1 MNSEQLTEILKA
13 AFPDA
18 EVAVSGQAGKF
29 DLRIV
34 DDQFEP
40 DIEQLRPALGS
51 QRTPGR
57 PDGLCRLDGAAG
69 FNGAATRHFG
79 QGQAGRRVHHRQ
91 RGLAVGGDPI
101 SGNKVG

>member
-34 DDQFEP
+34 DDQFE
-40 DIEQLRPALGS
+40 GK
-51 QRTPGR
+51 RTVARQQAVYQPLNSYIASGEVHAVTIR
-57 PDGLCRLDGAAG
+57 AMTKEEWRKASLFGA
-69 FNGAATRHFG
+69 
-79 QGQAGRRVHHRQ
+79 
-91 RGLAVGGDPI
+91 
-101 SGNKVG
+101 

>member
-34 DDQFEP
+34 DDQF
-40 DIEQLRPALGS
+40 DGK
-51 QRTPGR
+51 RTVARQQAVYAPLNPYIASGEVHAVTIR
-57 PDGLCRLDGAAG
+57 AMTKEEWRQASLFGA
-69 FNGAATRHFG
+69 
-79 QGQAGRRVHHRQ
+79 
-91 RGLAVGGDPI
+91 
-101 SGNKVG
+101 